1 MIQNSHYFYN
11 LEISF
16 APFLISSYLSVFEP
30 GSIDHI
36 LTEKVHHQY
45 IWFNQKAYR
54 TRNDSFHPFQI
65 TKLFLS
71 PHADHLARV
80 AGTISSS
87 KSKLSLNIS
96 VSIFEHKDGSFIDL
110 NSVLLFCY
118 IIYSMVDIGFFTCRD
133 AAVDLM
139 NNLIVYKFYKYPSGS
154 FIKNLLNSRSVSFIF
169 GLLLFDKF
177 SLLAAAN
184 LVVDFVEIDLCVQLG
199 ELIFMIKFSFSLG
212 HLLSLLNGLPNV
224 ILLFLSLDLS
234 FVVLLVIIWIVA
246 IWIAEVCFD

>member
-1 MIQNSHYFYN
+1 
-11 LEISF
+11 
-16 APFLISSYLSVFEP
+16 
-30 GSIDHI
+30 
-36 LTEKVHHQY
+36 
-45 IWFNQKAYR
+45 
-54 TRNDSFHPFQI
+54 
-65 TKLFLS
+65 
-71 PHADHLARV
+71 
-80 AGTISSS
+80 
-87 KSKLSLNIS
+87 
-96 VSIFEHKDGSFIDL
+96 
-110 NSVLLFCY
+110 
-118 IIYSMVDIGFFTCRD
+118 MVDIGFFTCRD

-139 NNLIVYKFYKYPSGS
+139 NNLIVYKFDKYPSGS

-234 FVVLLVIIWIVA
+234 FVVLLVII
-246 IWIAEVCFD
+246 